1 MERGTL
7 PGTTAMTENSL
18 ANPTGE
24 KSVLDK
30 WRIFLCLSILIAI
43 FGAGVGI
50 RVIGSLPIPQPMNVD
65 AQGLILDRRDIPI
78 ATLTPEKNYIPIT
91 LEQISPVA
99 VDALMVAV
107 DPNFLTSNYE
117 FGELVRA
124 SWKDLQGSNGLN
136 HLTLSQQYLRLVNGN
151 DDLSGWRKVREAA
164 SILRIQ
170 RTLSKEEILE
180 RYINVIP
187 FGRESFG
194 VEAGAQAWF
203 GVSASNLDVDQA
215 VYLAALFLVARDHEN
230 VELAEIHAGKIL
242 FGMLEQGHITEAEF
256 LKVQAS
262 SLSEMTI
269 FEKIVSPLIL
279 IDSSFGLANA
289 VNFAKSS
296 IIEELGER
304 KSLTS
309 TLFIKTTIDLEIQK
323 IVASTVKRLREEQT
337 QDFDVGVVVLDD
349 QGHVRS
355 MFTTSDILSGLMEKE
370 LPRIE
375 IIGALDKLVT
385 GMPKEFYLYD
395 EYLSLVQGTEA
406 VSIFANDGQF
416 RRKKILMEWDDGEK
430 ITFAPRSDWS
440 TVSTSVLVED
450 ALKFLELS
458 SSVAV
463 GTGSDSRLPQIFGIL
478 GSDSNVQKEWA
489 IGFNERYSMGVITVP
504 RNSGKD
510 KNQESCCAA
519 LVFDQIFGEFNRDQ

>member
-1 MERGTL
+1 
-7 PGTTAMTENSL
+7 MTENSL
-18 ANPTGE
+18 ANSTGE
-24 KSVLDK
+24 KSVLDT

-43 FGAGVGI
+43 FGAGIGI

-65 AQGLILDRRDIPI
+65 GQGLILDRRDIPI
-78 ATLTPEKNYIPIT
+78 AELTPEKNYIPIT

-124 SWKDLQGSNGLN
+124 SWKDLQGSNGLSY
-136 HLTLSQQYLRLVNGN
+136 LTLSQQYLRLVNGN
-151 DDLSGWRKVREAA
+151 DDLSSWRKVREAT

-215 VYLAALFLVARDHEN
+215 VYLAALFLVARDYQN
-230 VELAEIHAGKIL
+230 VELAEMHAGKIL
-242 FGMLEQGHITEAEF
+242 SDMLEQGHITKAEF
-256 LKVQAS
+256 FQVQAS

-269 FEKIVSPLIL
+269 VEKIVNPLIL
-279 IDSSFGLANA
+279 SDSSLGLANA
-289 VNFAKSS
+289 VNFAKAS
-296 IIEELGER
+296 IIDELGER

-337 QDFDVGVVVLDD
+337 HDFDVGVVVLDD

-355 MFTTSDILSGLMEKE
+355 MFTTSDVHSGLMEKE

-375 IIGALDKLVT
+375 ILGALDKLVI
-385 GMPKEFYLYD
+385 GMPEEFYLYD
-395 EYLSLVQGTEA
+395 EDLSLVQGTEA

-416 RRKKILMEWDDGEK
+416 RGKKILMEWDDGEK
-430 ITFAPRSDWS
+430 ITFAPKSDWLS
-440 TVSTSVLVED
+440 ASTSVVAKD
-450 ALKFLELS
+450 DLKFLELS
-458 SSVAV
+458 SSVLVRPA
-463 GTGSDSRLPQIFGIL
+463 SDSQMPQIFGIL
-478 GSDSNVQKEWA
+478 ESDSNVKKEWA
-489 IGFNERYSMGVITVP
+489 IGFNERYSMGVITVS
-504 RNSGKD
+504 RNSGKE
-510 KNQESCCAA
+510 KNQESCCATA
-519 LVFDQIFGEFNRDQ
+519 VFNQIFGEFNRDE